1 MKEIIIEKLKGLGLP
16 DEDARAKKL
25 LDYMD
30 LILEANEKVNLTA
43 ITDRQEFVNKHIID
57 SLAAAGLGEFDEAG
71 TVIDVGT
78 GGGFPGIPL
87 AVYAPDKN
95 FTLLDSLNK
104 RLKIIDEL
112 AGSLDISNITLVH
125 GRAEDIA
132 KTKEH
137 REKYDLCVSRA
148 VSNLATLSEYCLPF
162 IKVGGYLLAYKGPGA
177 EQEAEDAAKALK
189 ILGGRLV
196 DIRETTMEEYG
207 LDHRILV
214 IEKVRNTPKTYPR
227 KAGTPLKDPLGKA

>member
-1 MKEIIIEKLKGLGLP
+1 MKLTEEKN
-16 DEDARAKKL
+16 A
-25 LDYMD
+25 
-30 LILEANEKVNLTA
+30 ILEKYMEGILAWNEKVNLTN
-43 ITDRQEFVNKHIID
+43 ITDPAEFRIKHNAD
-57 SLAAAGLGEFDEAG
+57 SLMCVDFPEFLDAE

-87 AVYAPDKN
+87 AVYAPEKQ

-112 AGSLDISNITLVH
+112 AEELGIKNITLVH
-125 GRAEDIA
+125 GRAEDA
-132 KTKEH
+132 ARAKEH

-177 EQEAEDAAKALK
+177 EEEVKEAAKALK
-189 ILGGRLV
+189 TLGGSLV
-196 DIRETTMEEYG
+196 DIRETSMEEYG
-207 LDHRILV
+207 HDHRILV
-214 IEKVRNTPKTYPR
+214 IKKVRNTPKAYPR
-227 KAGTPLKDPLGKA
+227 KAGTPLKEPLK

>member
-1 MKEIIIEKLKGLGLP
+1 MKLTEEKN
-16 DEDARAKKL
+16 A
-25 LDYMD
+25 
-30 LILEANEKVNLTA
+30 ILEKYMEGILAWNEKVNLTN
-43 ITDRQEFVNKHIID
+43 ITDPAEFRIKHNAD
-57 SLAAAGLGEFDEAG
+57 SLMCVDFPEFLEAE

-87 AVYAPDKN
+87 AVYAPEKQ

-112 AGSLDISNITLVH
+112 AGELGIKNITLVH
-125 GRAEDIA
+125 GRAEDA
-132 KTKEH
+132 ARAKEH

-177 EQEAEDAAKALK
+177 EEEVKEAAKALK
-189 ILGGRLV
+189 ILGGSLV
-196 DIRETTMEEYG
+196 DIRETSMEEYG

-214 IEKVRNTPKTYPR
+214 IKKVRNTPKAYPR
-227 KAGTPLKDPLGKA
+227 KAGTPLKEPLK

>member
-1 MKEIIIEKLKGLGLP
+1 LKLTEEKN
-16 DEDARAKKL
+16 A
-25 LDYMD
+25 
-30 LILEANEKVNLTA
+30 ILEKYMEGILAWNEKVNLTN
-43 ITDRQEFVNKHIID
+43 ITDPAEFRIKHNAD
-57 SLAAAGLGEFDEAG
+57 SLMCVDFPEFLDAE

-87 AVYAPDKN
+87 AVYAPEKQ

-112 AGSLDISNITLVH
+112 AEELGIKNITLVH
-125 GRAEDIA
+125 GRAEDA
-132 KTKEH
+132 ARAKEH

-177 EQEAEDAAKALK
+177 EEEVKEAAKALK
-189 ILGGRLV
+189 TLGGSLV
-196 DIRETTMEEYG
+196 DIRETSMEEYG

-214 IEKVRNTPKTYPR
+214 IKKVRNTPKAYPR
-227 KAGTPLKDPLGKA
+227 KAGTPLKEPLK

>member
-1 MKEIIIEKLKGLGLP
+1 MNLTEEKN
-16 DEDARAKKL
+16 A
-25 LDYMD
+25 
-30 LILEANEKVNLTA
+30 ILEKYMEGILAWNEKVNLTN
-43 ITDRQEFVNKHIID
+43 ITDPAEFRIKHNAD
-57 SLAAAGLGEFDEAG
+57 SLMCVDFPEFLDAE

-87 AVYAPDKN
+87 AVYAPEKH

-112 AGSLDISNITLVH
+112 AGELGIKNITLVH
-125 GRAEDIA
+125 GRAEDA
-132 KTKEH
+132 ARAKEH

-177 EQEAEDAAKALK
+177 EEEVKEAAKALK
-189 ILGGRLV
+189 TLGGSLV
-196 DIRETTMEEYG
+196 DIRETSMEEYG

-214 IEKVRNTPKTYPR
+214 IKKERNTPKAYPR
-227 KAGTPLKDPLGKA
+227 KAGTPLKEPLK

>member
-1 MKEIIIEKLKGLGLP
+1 MKLTEEQNLKLEK
-16 DEDARAKKL
+16 
-25 LDYMD
+25 YMEG
-30 LILEANEKVNLTA
+30 ILSWNEKVNLTN
-43 ITDRQEFVNKHIID
+43 ITDPAEFRIKHNAD
-57 SLAAAGLGEFDEAG
+57 SLMCVDFPEFQSAKN
-71 TVIDVGT
+71 VIDVGT

-104 RLKIIDEL
+104 RLRIIDEL

-132 KTKEH
+132 RTKEH

-177 EQEAEDAAKALK
+177 DQEAEEAAKALK

-196 DIRETTMEEYG
+196 SIRETTMEEYG

-227 KAGTPLKDPLGKA
+227 KAGTPLKEPLGKA

>member
-1 MKEIIIEKLKGLGLP
+1 LKLTEEKN
-16 DEDARAKKL
+16 A
-25 LDYMD
+25 
-30 LILEANEKVNLTA
+30 ILEKYMEGILAWNEKVNLTN
-43 ITDRQEFVNKHIID
+43 ITDPAEFRIKHNAD
-57 SLAAAGLGEFDEAG
+57 SLMCVDFPEFLDAE

-87 AVYAPDKN
+87 AVYAPEKQ

-112 AGSLDISNITLVH
+112 AEELGIKNITLVH
-125 GRAEDIA
+125 GRAEDA
-132 KTKEH
+132 ARAKEH
-137 REKYDLCVSRA
+137 RAKYDLCVSRA

-177 EQEAEDAAKALK
+177 EEEVKEAAKALK
-189 ILGGRLV
+189 TLGGSLV
-196 DIRETTMEEYG
+196 DIRETSMEEYG

-214 IEKVRNTPKTYPR
+214 IKKVRNTPKAYPR
-227 KAGTPLKDPLGKA
+227 KAGTPLKEPLK

>member
-1 MKEIIIEKLKGLGLP
+1 MKLTEEQNLKLEK
-16 DEDARAKKL
+16 
-25 LDYMD
+25 YMEG
-30 LILEANEKVNLTA
+30 ILSWNEKVNLTN
-43 ITDRQEFVNKHIID
+43 ITDPAEFRIKHNAD
-57 SLAAAGLGEFDEAG
+57 SLMCVDFPEFQSAKN
-71 TVIDVGT
+71 VIDVGT

-177 EQEAEDAAKALK
+177 DQEAEDAAKALK

-196 DIRETTMEEYG
+196 GIRETTMEEYG

-227 KAGTPLKDPLGKA
+227 KAGTPLKEPLGKA

>member
-1 MKEIIIEKLKGLGLP
+1 MEG
-16 DEDARAKKL
+16 
-25 LDYMD
+25 
-30 LILEANEKVNLTA
+30 ILAWNEKVNLTN
-43 ITDRQEFVNKHIID
+43 ITDPAEFRIKHNAD
-57 SLAAAGLGEFDEAG
+57 SLMCVDFPEFLEAE

-87 AVYAPDKN
+87 AVYAPEKH

-112 AGSLDISNITLVH
+112 AGELGIKNITLVH
-125 GRAEDIA
+125 GRAEDA
-132 KTKEH
+132 ARAKEH

-177 EQEAEDAAKALK
+177 EEEVKEAAKALK
-189 ILGGRLV
+189 TLGGSLV
-196 DIRETTMEEYG
+196 DIRETSMEEYG

-214 IEKVRNTPKTYPR
+214 IKKVRNTPKAYPR
-227 KAGTPLKDPLGKA
+227 KAGTPLKEPLGK

>member
-1 MKEIIIEKLKGLGLP
+1 MKLTEEQKLKL
-16 DEDARAKKL
+16 EK
-25 LDYMD
+25 YMEG
-30 LILEANEKVNLTA
+30 ILSWNEKVNLTN
-43 ITDRQEFVNKHIID
+43 ITDPAEFRIKHNAD
-57 SLAAAGLGEFDEAG
+57 SLMCVDFPEFQSAKNI
-71 TVIDVGT
+71 IDVGT

-87 AVYAPDKN
+87 AVYAPDKH

-104 RLKIIDEL
+104 RLRIIDEL
-112 AGSLDISNITLVH
+112 AGGLDITNITLVH
-125 GRAEDIA
+125 GRAEDVA
-132 KTKEH
+132 RNREH

-177 EQEAEDAAKALK
+177 DQEVKDAEKALK
-189 ILGGRLV
+189 TLGGSLV

-227 KAGTPLKDPLGKA
+227 KAGTPLKEPLGK

>member
-1 MKEIIIEKLKGLGLP
+1 LKLT
-16 DEDARAKKL
+16 EEQNS
-25 LDYMD
+25 
-30 LILEANEKVNLTA
+30 ILEKYMEGILAWNEKVNLTN
-43 ITDRQEFVNKHIID
+43 ITDPAEFRIKHNAD
-57 SLAAAGLGEFDEAG
+57 SLMCVDFPEFLEAE

-87 AVYAPDKN
+87 AVYAPEKQ

-112 AGSLDISNITLVH
+112 AGELGIKNINLVH
-125 GRAEDIA
+125 GRAEDAARA
-132 KTKEH
+132 KEY

-177 EQEAEDAAKALK
+177 EEEVKEAAKALK
-189 ILGGRLV
+189 TLGGSLV
-196 DIRETTMEEYG
+196 DIRETSMEEYG

-214 IEKVRNTPKTYPR
+214 IKKVRNTPKAYPR
-227 KAGTPLKDPLGKA
+227 KAGTPLKEPLK

>member
-1 MKEIIIEKLKGLGLP
+1 MKLTEKQNS
-16 DEDARAKKL
+16 
-25 LDYMD
+25 
-30 LILEANEKVNLTA
+30 ILEKYMEGILSWNEKVNLTN
-43 ITDRQEFVNKHIID
+43 ITDPAEFRIKHNAD
-57 SLAAAGLGEFDEAG
+57 SLMCVDFPEFEEAE

-87 AVYAPDKN
+87 AVYAPEKH

-112 AGSLDISNITLVH
+112 AGGLGINNITLVH
-125 GRAEDIA
+125 GRAEDA
-132 KTKEH
+132 ARTKEH

-177 EQEAEDAAKALK
+177 EDEVKEAAKALK
-189 ILGGRLV
+189 TLGGSLV
-196 DIRETTMEEYG
+196 DIRETSMEEYG

-214 IEKVRNTPKTYPR
+214 IKKVRNTPKAYPR
-227 KAGTPLKDPLGKA
+227 KAGTPLKEPLGK

>member
-1 MKEIIIEKLKGLGLP
+1 MKLTEEQKLKL
-16 DEDARAKKL
+16 EK
-25 LDYMD
+25 YMEG
-30 LILEANEKVNLTA
+30 ILSWNEKVNLTN
-43 ITDRQEFVNKHIID
+43 ITDPAEFRIKHNAD
-57 SLAAAGLGEFDEAG
+57 SLMCVDFPEFRSAKN
-71 TVIDVGT
+71 VIDVGT

-148 VSNLATLSEYCLPF
+148 VSNLAALSEYCLPF

-196 DIRETTMEEYG
+196 GIRETTMEEYG

-227 KAGTPLKDPLGKA
+227 KAGTPLKEPLGKA

>member
-1 MKEIIIEKLKGLGLP
+1 MKLTEEQKLKL
-16 DEDARAKKL
+16 EK
-25 LDYMD
+25 YMEG
-30 LILEANEKVNLTA
+30 ILSWNEKVNLTN
-43 ITDRQEFVNKHIID
+43 ITDPAEFRIKHNAD
-57 SLAAAGLGEFDEAG
+57 SLMCVDFPEFQSAKNI
-71 TVIDVGT
+71 IDVGT

-87 AVYAPDKN
+87 AVYAPDKH

-104 RLKIIDEL
+104 RLRIIDEL
-112 AGSLDISNITLVH
+112 AGGLDITNITLVH
-125 GRAEDIA
+125 GRAEDVA
-132 KTKEH
+132 RNREH

-177 EQEAEDAAKALK
+177 DQEVKDAEKALK
-189 ILGGRLV
+189 TLGGSLI

-214 IEKVRNTPKTYPR
+214 IEKVRNTPKAYPR
-227 KAGTPLKDPLGKA
+227 KAGTPLKEPLGK

>member
-1 MKEIIIEKLKGLGLP
+1 MKLTEEKN
-16 DEDARAKKL
+16 A
-25 LDYMD
+25 
-30 LILEANEKVNLTA
+30 ILEKYMEGILAWNEKVNLTN
-43 ITDRQEFVNKHIID
+43 ITDPAEFRIKHNAD
-57 SLAAAGLGEFDEAG
+57 SLMCVDFPEFLEAE

-87 AVYAPDKN
+87 AVYAPEKQ

-112 AGSLDISNITLVH
+112 AGELGIKNITIVH
-125 GRAEDIA
+125 GRAEDA
-132 KTKEH
+132 ARAKEH

-177 EQEAEDAAKALK
+177 EEEVKEAAKALK
-189 ILGGRLV
+189 TLGGSLV
-196 DIRETTMEEYG
+196 DIRETSMEEYG

-214 IEKVRNTPKTYPR
+214 IKKVRNTPKAYPR
-227 KAGTPLKDPLGKA
+227 KAGTPLKEPLK

>member
-1 MKEIIIEKLKGLGLP
+1 MKLTEEQNLKLEK
-16 DEDARAKKL
+16 
-25 LDYMD
+25 YMEG
-30 LILEANEKVNLTA
+30 ILSWNEKVNLTN
-43 ITDRQEFVNKHIID
+43 ITDPAEFRIKHNAD
-57 SLAAAGLGEFDEAG
+57 SLMCVDCPEFRSAKN
-71 TVIDVGT
+71 VIDVGT

-148 VSNLATLSEYCLPF
+148 VSNLATLTEYCLPF

-196 DIRETTMEEYG
+196 GIRETTMEEYG

-227 KAGTPLKDPLGKA
+227 KAGTPLKEPLGKE

>member
-1 MKEIIIEKLKGLGLP
+1 MKLTEEQKLKL
-16 DEDARAKKL
+16 EK
-25 LDYMD
+25 YMEG
-30 LILEANEKVNLTA
+30 ILSWNEKVNLTN
-43 ITDRQEFVNKHIID
+43 ITDPAEFRIKHNAD
-57 SLAAAGLGEFDEAG
+57 SLMCVDFPEFQSAKNI
-71 TVIDVGT
+71 IDVGT

-87 AVYAPDKN
+87 AVYAPDKH

-104 RLKIIDEL
+104 RLRIIDEL
-112 AGSLDISNITLVH
+112 AGGLDISNITLVH
-125 GRAEDIA
+125 GRAEDVA
-132 KTKEH
+132 RNREH

-177 EQEAEDAAKALK
+177 DQEVKDAEKALK
-189 ILGGRLV
+189 TLGGSLV

-214 IEKVRNTPKTYPR
+214 IEKVRNTPKAYPR
-227 KAGTPLKDPLGKA
+227 KAGTPLKEPLGK

>member
-1 MKEIIIEKLKGLGLP
+1 MKLTEEKN
-16 DEDARAKKL
+16 A
-25 LDYMD
+25 
-30 LILEANEKVNLTA
+30 ILEKYMEGILAWNEKVNLTN
-43 ITDRQEFVNKHIID
+43 ITDPAEFRIKHNAD
-57 SLAAAGLGEFDEAG
+57 SLMCVDFPEFLDAE

-87 AVYAPDKN
+87 AVYAPEKQ
-95 FTLLDSLNK
+95 FILLDSLNK

-112 AGSLDISNITLVH
+112 AGELGIKNITLVH
-125 GRAEDIA
+125 GRAEDA
-132 KTKEH
+132 ARAKEH

-177 EQEAEDAAKALK
+177 EEEVKEAAKALK
-189 ILGGRLV
+189 ILGGSLV
-196 DIRETTMEEYG
+196 DIRETSMEEYG

-214 IEKVRNTPKTYPR
+214 IKKVRNTPKAYPR
-227 KAGTPLKDPLGKA
+227 KAGTPLKEPLK

>member
-1 MKEIIIEKLKGLGLP
+1 MKLTEEKN
-16 DEDARAKKL
+16 A
-25 LDYMD
+25 
-30 LILEANEKVNLTA
+30 ILEKYMEGILAWNEKVNLTN
-43 ITDRQEFVNKHIID
+43 ITDPAEFRIKHNAD
-57 SLAAAGLGEFDEAG
+57 SLMCVDFPEFLEAE

-87 AVYAPDKN
+87 AVYAPEKH

-112 AGSLDISNITLVH
+112 AGELGIKNITLVH
-125 GRAEDIA
+125 GRAEDA
-132 KTKEH
+132 ARAKEH

-177 EQEAEDAAKALK
+177 EEEVKEAAKALK
-189 ILGGRLV
+189 ILGGSLV
-196 DIRETTMEEYG
+196 DIRETSMEEYG

-214 IEKVRNTPKTYPR
+214 IKKVRNTPKAYPR
-227 KAGTPLKDPLGKA
+227 KAGTPLKEPLK

>member
-1 MKEIIIEKLKGLGLP
+1 MKLTEEKN
-16 DEDARAKKL
+16 A
-25 LDYMD
+25 
-30 LILEANEKVNLTA
+30 ILEKYMEGILAWNEKVNLTN
-43 ITDRQEFVNKHIID
+43 ITDPAEFRIKHNAD
-57 SLAAAGLGEFDEAG
+57 SLMCVDFPEFLDAE

-87 AVYAPDKN
+87 AVYAPEKH

-112 AGSLDISNITLVH
+112 AGELGIKNITLVH
-125 GRAEDIA
+125 GRAEDA
-132 KTKEH
+132 ARAKEH

-177 EQEAEDAAKALK
+177 EEEVKEAAKALK
-189 ILGGRLV
+189 TLGGSLV
-196 DIRETTMEEYG
+196 DIRETSMEEYG

-214 IEKVRNTPKTYPR
+214 IKKLRNTPKAYPR
-227 KAGTPLKDPLGKA
+227 KAGTPLKEPLK

>member
-1 MKEIIIEKLKGLGLP
+1 MKLTEEQNLKLEK
-16 DEDARAKKL
+16 
-25 LDYMD
+25 YMEG
-30 LILEANEKVNLTA
+30 ILSWNEKVNLTN
-43 ITDRQEFVNKHIID
+43 ITDPAEFRIKHNAD
-57 SLAAAGLGEFDEAG
+57 SLMCVDFPEFQSAKN
-71 TVIDVGT
+71 VIDVGT

-196 DIRETTMEEYG
+196 GIRETTMEEYG

-227 KAGTPLKDPLGKA
+227 KAGTPLKEPLGKA

>member
-1 MKEIIIEKLKGLGLP
+1 MKLTEEQNLKLEK
-16 DEDARAKKL
+16 
-25 LDYMD
+25 YMEG
-30 LILEANEKVNLTA
+30 ILSWNEKVNLTN
-43 ITDRQEFVNKHIID
+43 ITDPAEFRIKHNAD
-57 SLAAAGLGEFDEAG
+57 SLMCVDFPEFRSAKN
-71 TVIDVGT
+71 VIDVGT

-196 DIRETTMEEYG
+196 GIRETTMEEYG

>member
-1 MKEIIIEKLKGLGLP
+1 MKLTEEQKLKL
-16 DEDARAKKL
+16 EK
-25 LDYMD
+25 YMEG
-30 LILEANEKVNLTA
+30 ILSWNEKVNLTN
-43 ITDRQEFVNKHIID
+43 ITDPAEFRIKHNAD
-57 SLAAAGLGEFDEAG
+57 SLMCVNFPEFQSAKNI
-71 TVIDVGT
+71 IDVGT

-87 AVYAPDKN
+87 AVYAPDKH

-104 RLKIIDEL
+104 RLRIIDEL
-112 AGSLDISNITLVH
+112 AGGLDITNITLVH
-125 GRAEDIA
+125 GRAEDVA
-132 KTKEH
+132 RNREH

-177 EQEAEDAAKALK
+177 DQEVKDAEKALK
-189 ILGGRLV
+189 TLGGSLV

-214 IEKVRNTPKTYPR
+214 IEKVRNTPKAYPR
-227 KAGTPLKDPLGKA
+227 KAGTPLKEPLGK

>member
-1 MKEIIIEKLKGLGLP
+1 MEG
-16 DEDARAKKL
+16 
-25 LDYMD
+25 
-30 LILEANEKVNLTA
+30 ILAWNEKVNLTN
-43 ITDRQEFVNKHIID
+43 ITDPAEFRIKHNAD
-57 SLAAAGLGEFDEAG
+57 SLMCVDFPEFLDAE

-87 AVYAPDKN
+87 AVYAPEKQ

-112 AGSLDISNITLVH
+112 AGELGIKNITLVH
-125 GRAEDIA
+125 GRAEDA
-132 KTKEH
+132 ARAKEH

-177 EQEAEDAAKALK
+177 EEEVKEAAKALK
-189 ILGGRLV
+189 TLGGSLV
-196 DIRETTMEEYG
+196 DIRETSMEEYG

-214 IEKVRNTPKTYPR
+214 IKKVRNTPKAYPR
-227 KAGTPLKDPLGKA
+227 KAGTPLKDPLK

>member
-1 MKEIIIEKLKGLGLP
+1 MKLTEEKN
-16 DEDARAKKL
+16 A
-25 LDYMD
+25 
-30 LILEANEKVNLTA
+30 ILEKYMEGILAWNEKVNLTN
-43 ITDRQEFVNKHIID
+43 ITDPAEFRIKHNAD
-57 SLAAAGLGEFDEAG
+57 SLMCVDFPEFLDAE

-87 AVYAPDKN
+87 AVYAPEKH

-112 AGSLDISNITLVH
+112 AGELGIKNITLVH
-125 GRAEDIA
+125 GRAEDA
-132 KTKEH
+132 ARAKEH

-177 EQEAEDAAKALK
+177 EEEVKEAAKALK
-189 ILGGRLV
+189 TLGGSLV
-196 DIRETTMEEYG
+196 DIRETSMEEYG

-214 IEKVRNTPKTYPR
+214 IKKVRNTPKAYPR
-227 KAGTPLKDPLGKA
+227 KAGTPLKEPLK